1 MRSDAQDLIATIERA
16 FVAIGKD
23 DQMLLREIFCEDFH
37 AFENG
42 VPVTGPEVFELMS
55 RFHAQGKRYRWS
67 VNSPQI
73 EVQGNLGV
81 VVYVN
86 RGSIS
91 ETPGSDPIPMS
102 WVETAVLRRQESSW
116 RLAFLHSTR
125 MPQSET

>member
-102 WVETAVLRRQESSW
+102 WVETAVLRRQ
-116 RLAFLHSTR
+116 
-125 MPQSET
+125 